1 MPFSETGFHFAKQS
15 FTFWRNDYSCKSI
28 DRTLRLM
35 PKTKAFSDL
44 TSNDFLRTF
53 VEEARQLAP
62 FSSCSSLQSFIQ
74 QIVFKSSGCLEARYR
89 EAEGLAGPLTP
100 AQYAELIVSL
110 KNSIGG
116 LFRVVSSDRRQVRIH
131 TDRCPFGDLVHTAPG
146 LCHMTS
152 SIFGGVA
159 ARNFGYAKV
168 ELQRRIAFGS
178 DGCDICIHL
187 DPARAEAVM
196 GDEYFSDGHHVIA
209 EVRAP
214 DELQRII
221 EQRLHALWT
230 QNGRGHEPGPVAER
244 PRLVAESAS
253 MQALLQAVERI
264 ADTRATV
271 LLEGETGVGK
281 EIFAKSIHSMSS
293 RLDRPFVAV
302 NCGSLPPDLVE
313 SELFGHEKG
322 AFTDAK
328 QQRPGRFELADGGTL
343 FLDEVDSLS
352 PKAQVS
358 LLRAL
363 QEGCFERVGGHRTI
377 ACDVRVIA
385 ASNRDLAGLVEQ
397 GEFRK
402 DLYFRLNV
410 VPLHIPPLRERREDI
425 APLVR
430 ILLERFSER
439 YRSSV
444 KSVSPD
450 AMRCL
455 EEYHWPG
462 NIRELENVL
471 ERSFLF
477 AEGSEIR
484 TINLNRTPR
493 PRVENDSTDLREL
506 KKRAADAVERRV
518 LQATLTDH
526 DGDVRA
532 TAHALG
538 LTPRAVYQK
547 LHYHGL
553 AGGRHAR

>member
-1 MPFSETGFHFAKQS
+1 
-15 FTFWRNDYSCKSI
+15 
-28 DRTLRLM
+28 M
-35 PKTKAFSDL
+35 PKTKAFSNL

-53 VEEARQLAP
+53 VDEARQLAP
-62 FSSCSSLQSFIQ
+62 FASCSSLQSFIQ
-74 QIVFKSSGCLEARYR
+74 QIVFKSSGCLEEKYR
-89 EAEGLAGPLTP
+89 QAEGLTGPLTP
-100 AQYAELIVSL
+100 TQYAELIVSL

-116 LFRVVSSDRRQVRIH
+116 LFQVVSSDRQQVRIH
-131 TDRCPFGDLVHTAPG
+131 TDRCPFGSLVHTAPG

-187 DPARAEAVM
+187 DPACAEAVM
-196 GDEYFSDGHHVIA
+196 GDEYFSDGQHVIA

-214 DELQRII
+214 DELQRTI
-221 EQRLHALWT
+221 EQRLHSLWT
-230 QNGRGHEPGPVAER
+230 QNWGGHELGSASER
-244 PRLVAESAS
+244 PRLVAESAP
-253 MQALLQAVERI
+253 MRALLQAVEKI

-281 EIFAKSIHSMSS
+281 EIFAKSIHGMSS
-293 RLDRPFVAV
+293 RLHKPFVAV
-302 NCGSLPPDLVE
+302 NCGSFPPDLVE
-313 SELFGHEKG
+313 TELFGHEKG

-328 QQRPGRFELADGGTL
+328 QQRQGRFELADGGTL

-358 LLRAL
+358 LLRVL
-363 QEGCFERVGGHRTI
+363 QEGCFERVGGHRAI
-377 ACDVRVIA
+377 ACDARVIA
-385 ASNRDLAGLVEQ
+385 ASNRDLAVLVER

-430 ILLERFSER
+430 ILMERFAER
-439 YRSSV
+439 YRSPV
-444 KSVSPD
+444 KEVSPA

-477 AEGSEIR
+477 ADDHVIR
-484 TINLNRTPR
+484 AISLDRTPR
-493 PRVENDSTDLREL
+493 TAASTETTTTDLREL
-506 KKRAADAVERRV
+506 KKQAADAVEHRI
-518 LQATLTDH
+518 LQATLTDQG
-526 DGDVRA
+526 GDIRA
-532 TAHALG
+532 VANALG
-538 LTPRAVYQK
+538 MTPRAVYQK

-553 AGGRHAR
+553 ADDRKSRTDP